1 MEDSA
6 NQNRRLVLAAG
17 ICLLVLL
24 VWPVL
29 FPRPK
34 VAVTPPKAPAVATGT
49 AAAPAAPAIAA
60 ATQTATVA
68 SPPTPKVAPA
78 FFAFEGSVPLDNR
91 SVPYQVKLTN
101 VGGGVESFLLPSYKE
116 RDRDNRAT
124 EDPIGL
130 ANGVVNK
137 LLAQQLPVDSFA
149 SAEAR
154 AAYGQMSSLRFLE
167 GTTFNVPA
175 LPTYEVVEAEGSKVR
190 YRYRSPDGIE
200 LEREYL
206 FKKDSFEI
214 ELAVTVRN
222 GSTQP
227 QSHRLELGGAL
238 EATDA
243 MVGGGGFLASFVPP
257 PDHLKGLCDTEGTVK
272 RPTFQQLK
280 KEPETFREAVRWV
293 AIDRQYFVAAFVSRD
308 GAQFP
313 AECRL
318 EAKDKIARAGLV
330 SDLVTLKPGEER
342 RHRYT
347 AYFGVKKQ
355 ALLTSVDAGLEGAV
369 DYTIL
374 GLNLAPLCAA
384 LLWILGMIHGT
395 TGSWGVAILGLTF
408 LVKVMLFPV
417 NQRAGKA
424 SRAMA
429 VLKPELD
436 KIKDKFPEDRQRQS
450 EEMMKLY
457 RDHGVNPAGGCLPTL
472 LQMPIWFA
480 LYRSLWVSVDLYQEG
495 FLWIADLTTRD
506 PYWILPVALVVVMFL
521 QQKMMPTAMDPAQAK
536 VMLYTM
542 PLMFGA
548 MMMALPA
555 GLCFYILVNTLLT
568 IVQQHFI
575 NRSIGPPKGPRSCKG
590 RRHKAPPAGEGRDE
604 NRR

>member
-1 MEDSA
+1 MEDQA

-17 ICLLVLL
+17 LCLLVLML
-24 VWPVL
+24 WPVL

-34 VAVTPPKAPAVATGT
+34 VAVTPPASDPVATATRSQPAQVVAGTATTSAPAT
-49 AAAPAAPAIAA
+49 A
-60 ATQTATVA
+60 
-68 SPPTPKVAPA
+68 KVEPA
-78 FFAFEGSVPLDNR
+78 FFEFAGSVPVDSR
-91 SVPYQVKLTN
+91 QVPYNVKLSN
-101 VGGGVESFLLPSYKE
+101 VGGGIETFLLPSYKE

-124 EDPIGL
+124 EDPIAL
-130 ANGVVNK
+130 ANPVVGR
-137 LLAQQLPVDSFA
+137 LLAGELPIDGFPN
-149 SAEAR
+149 AEAR

-167 GTTFNVPA
+167 GTTFTVPA
-175 LPTYEVVEAEGSKVR
+175 LPVYEVVEAQGDKVR
-190 YRYRSPDGIE
+190 YRYRSPQGMEI
-200 LEREYL
+200 EREYQ
-206 FKKDSFEI
+206 FKKDAFEI

-222 GSTQP
+222 GSKQP

-257 PDHLKGLCDTEGTVK
+257 PDHLKGLCDTDGNVK
-272 RPTFQQLK
+272 RPSYQELV
-280 KEPETFREAVRWV
+280 KESETFKEAVRWA
-293 AIDRQYFVAAFVSRD
+293 AIDRQYFVAAFVARD
-308 GAQFP
+308 GAQAP
-313 AECRL
+313 GECRL
-318 EAKDKIARAGLV
+318 EAKEKVARAGLV
-330 SDLVTLKPGEER
+330 SDLVSLGPGEER

-355 ALLTSVDAGLEGAV
+355 SLLTSVDAGLEGAV

-384 LLWILGMIHGT
+384 LLWILGMIHGA

-536 VMLYTM
+536 IMLYTM

-575 NRSIGPPKGPRSCKG
+575 NRSIGPPKGPPVVQG
-590 RRHKAPPAGEGRDE
+590 ATA
-604 NRR
+604 